1 MHSHEDTVEEIKAK
15 KEQLIS
21 YDITVSSHLHKGIKI
36 TKYKVDLAL
45 GVWVKLVL
53 LGTVGNITST
63 GCQNKRSHS
72 KLQNKSL

>member
-45 GVWVKLVL
+45 GV
-53 LGTVGNITST
+53 
-63 GCQNKRSHS
+63 
-72 KLQNKSL
+72 